1 MDGGCQIPLGCYS
14 VIQGETFSFTGFVA
28 DLKGVRSIRLT
39 LTSELNNVEN
49 IAIEVSQQ
57 MKAKGAMEILEEI
70 RNREN
75 FM

>member
-1 MDGGCQIPLGCYS
+1 
-14 VIQGETFSFTGFVA
+14 VA